1 MAAPLLAAA
10 CVGHGSM
17 IMPPSR
23 NAMDAT
29 LPPWQHGRTPPT
41 GVIEPYK
48 CACTNGTSG
57 CDVGQACFWFSQGCT
72 IGCSV
77 CDGQGQRLPNWDH
90 CPAESLE
97 PTLNDPKYRTANL
110 HAKAG
115 SAQDIFKYNPWRAPG
130 RAPVFDACGMA
141 GGTLSEVFNAGAFNT
156 TKYAAQGDLGSK
168 VLPPRPSGTVWR
180 RGGQAKA
187 RWQVTAQHGGGYQY
201 RLCPA
206 SEPLT
211 EACFQRTPLL
221 FAPPYTH
228 RVLFADATRDF
239 DINATLVTEGGGKG
253 WMRHPIPWI
262 TDSACDY
269 VVPPGKHCPF
279 KCPRC
284 GPPWYAADGACPANC
299 ASSYPELHLDS
310 TTGADPSIFP
320 DPVSGHQI
328 QDYAVEDTLL
338 VPADIAPGEYVL
350 GWRWDCEMTS
360 QVWSTCADIT
370 ID

>member
-1 MAAPLLAAA
+1 MRDCDREPAIHQESRDRPADGLHFFIMAAPLLAAA

-115 SAQDIFKYNPWRAPG
+115 SAPG
-130 RAPVFDACGMA
+130 
-141 GGTLSEVFNAGAFNT
+141 
-156 TKYAAQGDLGSK
+156 QG
-168 VLPPRPSGTVWR
+168 
-180 RGGQAKA
+180 
-187 RWQVTAQHGGGYQY
+187 
-201 RLCPA
+201 
-206 SEPLT
+206 
-211 EACFQRTPLL
+211 
-221 FAPPYTH
+221 
-228 RVLFADATRDF
+228 
-239 DINATLVTEGGGKG
+239 
-253 WMRHPIPWI
+253 
-262 TDSACDY
+262 
-269 VVPPGKHCPF
+269 
-279 KCPRC
+279 
-284 GPPWYAADGACPANC
+284 
-299 ASSYPELHLDS
+299 
-310 TTGADPSIFP
+310 
-320 DPVSGHQI
+320 
-328 QDYAVEDTLL
+328 
-338 VPADIAPGEYVL
+338 
-350 GWRWDCEMTS
+350 
-360 QVWSTCADIT
+360 
-370 ID
+370 